1 LKLTSPEW
9 LLPVPKQKSAVSLAV
24 LFAVSALLL
33 TGCGTIPSPGHPDF
47 DLPVQWSGS
56 DMSILLRA
64 DGTAALE
71 GVPGGQWKQTEEG
84 ICWDV
89 TDERFTGEATWRVYS
104 PRGVELSFKDSDAIL
119 WADPEVVS
127 WTWSQV
133 GMGACSGGQFFSL
146 GVACGRAGDAE
157 KEPCKEPEGAA
168 P

>member
-1 LKLTSPEW
+1 MSLT
-9 LLPVPKQKSAVSLAV
+9 V
-24 LFAVSALLL
+24 LVAVSALLL
-33 TGCGTIPSPGHPDF
+33 TGCAVPSPGHPDF

-89 TDERFTGEATWRVYS
+89 TDERFTGEATWSVYS
-104 PRGVELSFKDSDAIL
+104 PRGVELYFEDSDVII
-119 WADPEVVS
+119 WAYPGKFGS
-127 WTWSQV
+127 WGWGELKMVTC
-133 GMGACSGGQFFSL
+133 GGADSL
-146 GVACGRAGDAE
+146 SLAVACGRGGSAG
-157 KEPCKEPEGAA
+157 KEPCKEAEGEA